1 MRKSKYD
8 EAFPSQPISE
18 KEKQSSEIDKR
29 IEFIEVKRQAK
40 NFDEKLLITK
50 SETFMK
56 AIGTFNNYEVI
67 YKGLSIED
75 M

>member
-1 MRKSKYD
+1 MNS
-8 EAFPSQPISE
+8 AFPTELGDFIAE
-18 KEKQSSEIDKR
+18 DELGDK

-40 NFDEKLLITK
+40 NFDKNVLKNK
-50 SETFMK
+50 SALFFK
-56 AIGTFNNYEVI
+56 AVGTFKEYDII